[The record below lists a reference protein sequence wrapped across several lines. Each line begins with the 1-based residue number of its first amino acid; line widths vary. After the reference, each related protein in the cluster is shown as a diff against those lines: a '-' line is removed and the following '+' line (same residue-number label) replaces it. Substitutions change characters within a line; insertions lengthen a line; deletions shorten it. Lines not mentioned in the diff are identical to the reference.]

1 MKHVL
6 EEELDI
12 GLKIIHRHSGKL
24 WYMNGE
30 VILFRRPVTEKIIE
44 QISSNPKITVR

>member
-30 VILFRRPVTEKIIE
+30 SFCSETLFTEKIIE
-44 QISSNPKITVR
+44 QICF